1 MELELRREVTRLQRK
16 LSQLESPAQVVGKIS
31 KARKNAVTVAVTE
44 PSPRKMSEEGNRKR
58 KLFNISSNY
67 LDF

>member
-1 MELELRREVTRLQRK
+1 MELELKREVTRLQRK
-16 LSQLESPAQVVGKIS
+16 LSQLESPAQPGKIS